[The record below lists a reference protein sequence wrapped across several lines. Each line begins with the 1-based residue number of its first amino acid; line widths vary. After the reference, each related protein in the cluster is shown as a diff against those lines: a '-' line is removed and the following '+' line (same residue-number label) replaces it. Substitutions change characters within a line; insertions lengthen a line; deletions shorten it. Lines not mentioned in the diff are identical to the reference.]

1 MLRRE
6 VRMNAKVHFLSAVVI
21 ALALALQPMQGIA
34 DQVLRAQSGMAT
46 HYGKR
51 LHGRRTASGE
61 TFNQHALV
69 AAHPSW
75 PFGSIVRVTNRR
87 NGQSAKVRIVDRGP
101 AKKARRRGII
111 IDLSTKTAKT
121 LGFLK
126 QGKTPVRLEVL
137 KWGKRL
143 KKR

>member
-1 MLRRE
+1 MRILRHCLSP
-6 VRMNAKVHFLSAVVI
+6 VIVALVIGLGLGLHPIQASADKVL
-21 ALALALQPMQGIA
+21 LTQNGK
-34 DQVLRAQSGMAT
+34 AT

-51 LHGRRTASGE
+51 FRGKKTASGA
-61 TFNQHALV
+61 TFNPQALV

-75 PFGSIVRVTNRR
+75 PFGTIVRVTNIR
-87 NGQSAKVRIVDRGP
+87 NGHSAKVRIVDRGP

-121 LGFLK
+121 LGFHK
-126 QGKTPVRLEVL
+126 QGKAPVRLEVL
-137 KWGKRL
+137 KWGHKP